1 MLQWRTTLPM
11 GSKANGTRALEGSF
25 AAPGVFTY
33 SPLGLHISKSVL
45 TTREGAVT
53 VGFTALGA

>member
-1 MLQWRTTLPM
+1 M

>member
-1 MLQWRTTLPM
+1 MGHGRWR
-11 GSKANGTRALEGSF
+11 
-25 AAPGVFTY
+25 GVLRLLGCLLY